1 MNTTRK
7 SNARFS
13 PIFTTVSL
21 LALAAILLSACSFG
35 GVSFLPGSVAVSI
48 TLTEDM
54 LNRNLTSHG
63 VSRLDGDCTI
73 HLTEVELHDGYIRYF
88 GYRDRWFAP
97 DIPGSFDM
105 SLSSQNGAL
114 KAEITAVDMPGL
126 SLESR
131 CVEQTNKEM
140 VQAFTNMIED
150 SQGSLYFEEVSVDEN
165 ALQIKVKVNLD

>member
-13 PIFTTVSL
+13 PVFTAVSL
-21 LALAAILLSACSFG
+21 LAAAAILLSACSFG
-35 GVSFLPGSVAVSI
+35 SVSFLPGSVAVSI

-54 LNRNLTSHG
+54 LNRDLTSHG
-63 VSRLDGDCTI
+63 VSRFDGDCTI
-73 HLTEVELHDGYIRYF
+73 HLTGVELHDGYIRYF
-88 GYRDRWFAP
+88 GYRDRWFGP
-97 DIPGSFDM
+97 DVPGSFDM

-131 CVEQTNKEM
+131 CVEHANNEM
-140 VQAFTNMIED
+140 VQAFTSMIED
-150 SQGSLYFEEVSVDEN
+150 SHGGLYFEEVSVDEN
-165 ALQIKVKVNLD
+165 ALRMKIKVNLD